1 MKKPRAHTQ
10 ACQDEIQHLKLQF
23 MNVADTLNLSGVW
36 SSHLIGLE
44 AEIGSHRRS
53 ITEKEPGRLH
63 QDFHRSQPLNYKTE
77 RTNTDVFARRR
88 ITCCAS

>member
-1 MKKPRAHTQ
+1 
-10 ACQDEIQHLKLQF
+10 
-23 MNVADTLNLSGVW
+23 MNVAGTLSLNGVW

-63 QDFHRSQPLNYKTE
+63 QDFHGLQPFSYKTE

-88 ITCCAS
+88 ITCYASQLPISSKCAEVGRLTVARPLA